1 MMGLTMPR
9 STISSDVQADVVAH
23 SADISAFEPL
33 WRELFSQTSSEP
45 STSFE
50 WSAAMLQH
58 HLEPED
64 RFFLFLLARAGKA
77 IGLVP
82 LVSRPTQVLGQ
93 RLTTLSPLSERY
105 NTHGGL
111 LARGLDAR
119 AIEVLILGIQ
129 RLETHWDIFRMSKL
143 LEGTAVP
150 SLLQSGAKACGLDC
164 SIRYTMPT
172 YFLELPETF
181 ETYLASRS
189 PKFRQDIKRAT
200 RKLQSAGQIGVTILC
215 GEHDFDELYEA
226 MLAVERASWKQAH
239 GTAITAVPRQTGF
252 YRTMGRSAAAAGRL
266 DLRVLTL
273 DGTPIAHNLGYIQNG
288 CYYYLKTSYDER
300 RQALSPAMFLRAHL
314 VESLIDRGV
323 RFMDFHGE
331 PYEWERRWTDT
342 YRWHTS
348 LTIYNNTL
356 KGRAVRLM
364 NRLRRDSGKRPEVKH
379 CDPRAIEGPMR

>member
-1 MMGLTMPR
+1 MMPGLP
-9 STISSDVQADVVAH
+9 ISSDLQVNVVAH
-23 SADISAFEPL
+23 SADISTFEHI
-33 WRELFSQTSSEP
+33 WRELFAETACEP

-50 WSAAMLQH
+50 WTAAMLQH

-64 RFFLFLLARAGKA
+64 RFLLFLLARGGKA

-82 LVSRPTQVLGQ
+82 LVSRPTHVLGQ
-93 RLTTLSPLSERY
+93 RLSILSPISERY
-105 NTHGGL
+105 NTHGGIL
-111 LARGLDAR
+111 GRGLDA
-119 AIEVLILGIQ
+119 AVIEVLIAEIKRQ
-129 RLETHWDIFRMSKL
+129 EVHWDIFRMSKL
-143 LEGTAVP
+143 VEGTAVP
-150 SLLQSGAKACGLDC
+150 NLLQSGAKACGLDC
-164 SIRYTMPT
+164 DIRYTMPA
-172 YFLELPETF
+172 YFLELPVTF
-181 ETYLASRS
+181 EAYLSSRS
-189 PKFRQDIKRAT
+189 PKFRQDVKRAT
-200 RKLQSAGQIGVTILC
+200 RKVQSAGQIDVTILRD
-215 GEHDFDELYEA
+215 EHDFDEAYEA

-266 DLRVLTL
+266 DIRVLTL
-273 DGTPIAHNLGYIQNG
+273 NGTPIAHNLGYIHNG

-356 KGRAVRLM
+356 KGHAVRLM

-379 CDPRAIEGPMR
+379 CDPTAIEAPTR